1 MKGPGNDGIG
11 SLRSCYI
18 GVRFFRVLSMEKVV
32 FCFYGLSTFSNDM
45 NDIKQG

>member
-11 SLRSCYI
+11 SLRSSYI
-18 GVRFFRVLSMEKVV
+18 GVCFFRVLSMGKVV

-45 NDIKQG
+45 IDSKQG